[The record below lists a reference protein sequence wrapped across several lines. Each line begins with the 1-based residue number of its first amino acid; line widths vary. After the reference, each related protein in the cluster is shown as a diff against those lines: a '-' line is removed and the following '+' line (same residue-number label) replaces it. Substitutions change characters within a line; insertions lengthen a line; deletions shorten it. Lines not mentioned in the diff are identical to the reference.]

1 MADDRTLLA
10 HVVLKLATHPE
21 NIAVEAL
28 GHILSS
34 SAPTRL
40 ALGRMLQ
47 AGGADIGPIER
58 VETQVT
64 GEEGERP
71 DLVGFDA
78 GGAKRLLIEAKFWAG
93 LTESQ
98 PVAYL
103 RQLPEDEPSALLFVA
118 PAARTETLWPELRR
132 RVWEAEDIAL
142 DPDSKKAGLVSA
154 TVGDN
159 RRLMLTSWKALLG
172 SMVVEATHAGDSRAD
187 VDIQQLLGLTQQMDQ
202 DAFLPLRP
210 DEFGPEFPRRMR
222 GLRRLIDDATNRG
235 TDGGWASVSGMKV
248 TPQAWGYGRYVKL
261 GSEDAWAGVWFGVN
275 FNRWARQRS
284 TPLWLAFYDWSGTLD
299 LVEVHNRVEPLQRE
313 DPPGVIDVSGRSY
326 APLYLPTGIEY
337 DAVLDAVVAR
347 LKHIADL
354 IGQGADA

>member
-1 MADDRTLLA
+1 MAEDRTLLA
-10 HVVLKLATHPE
+10 HIVLKLATHPE

-34 SAPTRL
+34 SAPTRI
-40 ALGRMLQ
+40 ALGNLLR
-47 AGGADIGPIER
+47 AGGAEIGPISR

-71 DLVGFDA
+71 DLVGFDDS
-78 GGAKRLLIEAKFWAG
+78 GAKRLLIEAKFWAG

-103 RQLPEDEPSALLFVA
+103 RQLPQGKPSALLFVA
-118 PAARTETLWPELRR
+118 PATRNETLWPELRR
-132 RVWEAEDIAL
+132 RVEEAKDIAL
-142 DPDSKKAGLVSA
+142 GPASKEAGLLSA
-154 TVGDN
+154 TAGGG

-172 SMVVEATHAGDSRAD
+172 SMASEATLAGDSRAA
-187 VDIQQLLGLTQQMDQ
+187 VDIQQLLGLTQQMDE

-222 GLRRLIDDATNRG
+222 GLRRLIDDATSRG
-235 TDGGWASVSGMKV
+235 RDGGWANLSGVKV
-248 TPQAWGYGRYVKL
+248 TPQASGYGRYVKL
-261 GSEDAWAGVWFGVN
+261 GSEGGWAGVWFGVN
-275 FNRWARQRS
+275 FNRWARNRT
-284 TPLWLAFYDWSGTLD
+284 TPLWLALYDWRGTLD
-299 LVEVHNRVEPLQRE
+299 LAEVRRRLEPLLEE
-313 DPPGVIDVSGRSY
+313 DPPGVIEVSGRPY
-326 APLYLPTGIEY
+326 APMYLPTGVEY

-354 IGQGADA
+354 IGQGTDA